1 MLLQVMYG
9 MDYVNAER
17 DQQHA
22 YLRQTV
28 MSHVQRH
35 PQVRSELCCT
45 GAALQHGLHLLL
57 LAGVDRQ
64 RCNAA
69 GLQGAVVLSH
79 SSQH

>member
-1 MLLQVMYG
+1 MPSQMCMQANLNIFPALSDGSPLTGHWLLQVMYG

-35 PQVRSELCCT
+35 PQVRSKLCYT
-45 GAALQHGLHLLL
+45 GAALQHGLHLL
-57 LAGVDRQ
+57 
-64 RCNAA
+64 
-69 GLQGAVVLSH
+69 
-79 SSQH
+79 